1 MYNQIHELVGR
12 INGQFSTTSGW
23 TPIYYW
29 NKLFTIEETCAL
41 FSAADGAIFGPL
53 RDGMNLPSHE
63 FTLCQKD
70 KYGALILSEFAGS
83 SQSLSG
89 SILVNPWDVR
99 GYAQAINEILTMHPM
114 DKKEKHF
121 HNYAYVTKNTGNFW
135 AKRFLD
141 ELFSINH
148 IGITK
153 VPRLKYES
161 VKSVYSNVKKK
172 DYYY

>member
-1 MYNQIHELVGR
+1 
-12 INGQFSTTSGW
+12 
-23 TPIYYW
+23 
-29 NKLFTIEETCAL
+29 
-41 FSAADGAIFGPL
+41 
-53 RDGMNLPSHE
+53 
-63 FTLCQKD
+63 
-70 KYGALILSEFAGS
+70 
-83 SQSLSG
+83 
-89 SILVNPWDVR
+89 
-99 GYAQAINEILTMHPM
+99 MHPM

-172 DYYY
+172 KITTIRLRWNFISNSKTSINGCP